1 MNKEK
6 LIQEVIEFIE
16 GKIDI
21 KIFYENYK
29 NGKYDELFDVYLG
42 YETIKFGN
50 KKVSDFLNLF
60 NVNTSRH
67 RVSFFNGVK
76 AYLFYEGY
84 SYVPTK
90 KYEEEWSFRV
100 GIQPSYV
107 LIEDDEILNKY
118 INEAPEGLKKTEKKK
133 WIKNRIK
140 QDFKYDKTPPRWVQ
154 DPEWP
159 IVDGIPLV
167 FKKQSKMTLE
177 DERVFYTFYH
187 PETKEETVVIQ
198 FY

>member
-42 YETIKFGN
+42 YETIKFRK
-50 KKVSDFLNLF
+50 KKVSDFLNIF

-107 LIEDDEILNKY
+107 LIEDDEILFASYSEND
-118 INEAPEGLKKTEKKK
+118 
-133 WIKNRIK
+133 KNR
-140 QDFKYDKTPPRWVQ
+140 FYDV
-154 DPEWP
+154 ENMLFYN
-159 IVDGIPLV
+159 IIEL
-167 FKKQSKMTLE
+167 KMKRFLRSFLTILIL
-177 DERVFYTFYH
+177 TSL
-187 PETKEETVVIQ
+187 
-198 FY
+198 

>member
-1 MNKEK
+1 M
-6 LIQEVIEFIE
+6 
-16 GKIDI
+16 
-21 KIFYENYK
+21 
-29 NGKYDELFDVYLG
+29 
-42 YETIKFGN
+42 
-50 KKVSDFLNLF
+50 
-60 NVNTSRH
+60 
-67 RVSFFNGVK
+67 
-76 AYLFYEGY
+76 
-84 SYVPTK
+84 
-90 KYEEEWSFRV
+90 
-100 GIQPSYV
+100 
-107 LIEDDEILNKY
+107 IEDDEILNKY

-133 WIKNRIK
+133 WIKNRVK

-159 IVDGIPLV
+159 IVDGSPLV

>member
-42 YETIKFGN
+42 YETIKFRK
-50 KKVSDFLNLF
+50 KKVSDFLNIF

-67 RVSFFNGVK
+67 RVSFFNGVE

-90 KYEEEWSFRV
+90 KYKEERSFRV
-100 GIQPSYV
+100 NIQPLYV

-187 PETKEETVVIQ
+187 PETKEETVVVQ

>member
-1 MNKEK
+1 MRKEE
-6 LIQEVIEFIE
+6 LIQEVIDFIE
-16 GKIDI
+16 GRIDI

-29 NGKYDELFDVYLG
+29 SGKYDKLFDVYLG
-42 YETIKFGN
+42 YETIKFRN
-50 KKVSDFLNLF
+50 KKVSDFLNIF
-60 NVNTSRH
+60 SIKTIRE
-67 RVSFFNGVK
+67 RVSFFNGVE
-76 AYLFYEGY
+76 AYLYYGGY

-90 KYEEEWSFRV
+90 KYQEEWSFRHK
-100 GIQPSYV
+100 IQPSYV
-107 LIEDDEILNKY
+107 SIEDDEILNKY
-118 INEAPEGLKKTEKKK
+118 INEAPKELNKTEKKK

-140 QDFKYDKTPPRWVQ
+140 QDFKYDKSPPRWVQ

-159 IVDGIPLV
+159 IVDGVPLV

>member
-1 MNKEK
+1 MRKEE
-6 LIQEVIEFIE
+6 LIKELIDFVE

-21 KIFYENYK
+21 KVFYENYTK
-29 NGKYDELFDVYLG
+29 GKYNVLFDVYF
-42 YETIKFGN
+42 EQSIKFRKQTVN
-50 KKVSDFLNLF
+50 NFLKLF
-60 NVNTSRH
+60 GIKTAEH
-67 RVSFFNGVK
+67 RCAFFNGVK
-76 AYLFYEGY
+76 TYLYYEGY
-84 SYVPTK
+84 SYTPTN
-90 KYEEEWSFRV
+90 KYQKDLDYIID
-100 GIQPSYV
+100 IQPSYV
-107 LIEDDEILNKY
+107 SIEDDEILNKY

-140 QDFKYDKTPPRWVQ
+140 QDFKYDKSPPRWVQ

-159 IVDGIPLV
+159 IVDGVPLV

-187 PETKEETVVIQ
+187 PETKEETIVIQ